1 MFRLMKNIYFN
12 IESIG
17 YSSLNINSIFIRRW
31 KFSLKIISAF
41 ILSGLIA
48 YGSPLRNSLDQ
59 QYIIC
64 VISILSI
71 QETIGSTINSAIQ
84 TILSI
89 VPLSILLFLIQFLG
103 LSSKQYFLT
112 EILLLLLTFLIAYQC
127 EQVKSNSFF
136 NIFSLICLIK

>member
-136 NIFSLICLIK
+136 NIFL

>member
-17 YSSLNINSIFIRRW
+17 YSSLNINSIFSRRW

-48 YGSPLRNSLDQ
+48 YASPLKNSLDQ

-84 TILSI
+84 TIVSI
-89 VPLSILLFLIQFLG
+89 VPLSILLFLIQFFG
-103 LSSKQYFLT
+103 LSSKQYLIT
-112 EILLLLLTFLIAYQC
+112 EILLLFLTFLIAYQC
-127 EQVKSNSFF
+127 EQVKSN
-136 NIFSLICLIK
+136 